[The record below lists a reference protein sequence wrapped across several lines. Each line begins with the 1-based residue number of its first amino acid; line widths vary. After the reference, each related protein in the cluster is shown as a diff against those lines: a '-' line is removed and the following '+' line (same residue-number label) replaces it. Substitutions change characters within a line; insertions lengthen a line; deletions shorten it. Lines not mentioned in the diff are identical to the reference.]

1 MLVLLLAGCGGG
13 GGGAGP
19 SKAAYIARADRICA
33 TARMQGGPLV
43 SQLTA
48 AAAGSLSAGSAA
60 KLAGVVEQLHGIEAR
75 ALTQLRGLSQPSGDH
90 DAIER
95 FLAPSGQVVDAMAN
109 AQAALSRGDVTSA
122 LGLLQQT
129 QATAQQA
136 KAAAD
141 SYGFKQCGLVL
152 SAAT

>member
-1 MLVLLLAGCGGG
+1 MLALLVAGCGGG
-13 GGGAGP
+13 GGGA
-19 SKAAYIARADRICA
+19 SRAAYIARADRICA
-33 TARMQGGPLV
+33 AARTQGGPLV
-43 SQLTA
+43 AQLTA
-48 AAAGSLSAGSAA
+48 AATGSLSSGSAA
-60 KLAGVVEQLHGIEAR
+60 ELAGVVGQLHAIEAHALAQLR
-75 ALTQLRGLSQPSGDH
+75 ALAQPSGDH

-95 FLAPSGQVVDAMAN
+95 FLGPSSQVVDAMSQ
-109 AQAALSRGDVTSA
+109 AQAALSRGDLTGA

-136 KAAAD
+136 KSAAD